1 MHVDMIESINCDLL
15 HVALENT
22 AVSLKSI
29 IAKHESLA
37 TYENHLAGDLVN
49 ARKCVEMALVS
60 LAALVSDDDLD
71 RTREILSRF
80 GFADIL

>member
-1 MHVDMIESINCDLL
+1 MHVDMIESSNCDLL

-37 TYENHLAGDLVN
+37 TYENHLAGDLVY

>member
-1 MHVDMIESINCDLL
+1 MS
-15 HVALENT
+15 
-22 AVSLKSI
+22 SLRQQISPSVFS
-29 IAKHESLA
+29 EQFP
-37 TYENHLAGDLVN
+37 GLVN

>member
-1 MHVDMIESINCDLL
+1 MVDSCKTDLL
-15 HVALENT
+15 HVALEDT
-22 AVSLKSI
+22 ATSLKSI
-29 IAKHESLA
+29 IAKYDSLA

>member
-1 MHVDMIESINCDLL
+1 MHVDMIESSNCDLL

-37 TYENHLAGDLVN
+37 TSENHLAGDLVN

>member
-1 MHVDMIESINCDLL
+1 MVDSCKTDLL
-15 HVALENT
+15 HVALEDT
-22 AVSLKSI
+22 ATSLKSI
-29 IAKHESLA
+29 IAKYDSLEASESHIL
-37 TYENHLAGDLVN
+37 GDLVN
-49 ARKCVEMALVS
+49 ARKCLEMALVS

>member
-1 MHVDMIESINCDLL
+1 MHGDMMESSNSDLL
-15 HVALENT
+15 YVALENT
-22 AVSLKSI
+22 VVSLKSI

-37 TYENHLAGDLVN
+37 TYENHLAGDLIN

-71 RTREILSRF
+71 RTREILSHF

>member
-1 MHVDMIESINCDLL
+1 MVDSCKTDLL
-15 HVALENT
+15 HVALEDT
-22 AVSLKSI
+22 ATSLKSI
-29 IAKHESLA
+29 IAKYDSLEAGESHIL
-37 TYENHLAGDLVN
+37 GDLVN
-49 ARKCVEMALVS
+49 ARKCLEMALVS

>member
-1 MHVDMIESINCDLL
+1 MHVDMIESSNSDLL

-37 TYENHLAGDLVN
+37 TYENHLAGNLFN

>member
-1 MHVDMIESINCDLL
+1 MVDSCKTDLL
-15 HVALENT
+15 HVALEDT
-22 AVSLKSI
+22 ATSLKSI
-29 IAKHESLA
+29 IAKYDSLEAGESHIL
-37 TYENHLAGDLVN
+37 GDLVN

>member
-1 MHVDMIESINCDLL
+1 MVDSCKTDLL
-15 HVALENT
+15 HVALEDT
-22 AVSLKSI
+22 AISLKSI
-29 IAKHESLA
+29 IAKYDSLEAGESHIL
-37 TYENHLAGDLVN
+37 GDLVN

>member
-1 MHVDMIESINCDLL
+1 MNVDMMAYSNSDLL

-29 IAKHESLA
+29 IAKHESL
-37 TYENHLAGDLVN
+37 TTCESHLAGDLVH

-71 RTREILSRF
+71 RTREILGLC
-80 GFADIL
+80 GFPDIM

>member
-1 MHVDMIESINCDLL
+1 MMESSNSDLL
-15 HVALENT
+15 YVALENT
-22 AVSLKSI
+22 VVSLKSI

-37 TYENHLAGDLVN
+37 TYENHLAGDLIN

-60 LAALVSDDDLD
+60 LAALVSDDDLH
-71 RTREILSRF
+71 RTREILSHF

>member
-1 MHVDMIESINCDLL
+1 MVDSCKTDLL
-15 HVALENT
+15 HVALEDT
-22 AVSLKSI
+22 ATSLKSI
-29 IAKHESLA
+29 IAKYDSLEAGESHIL
-37 TYENHLAGDLVN
+37 GDLVN

-60 LAALVSDDDLD
+60 LAVLVSDDDLD

>member
-1 MHVDMIESINCDLL
+1 MHVDMIESSNSDLL
-15 HVALENT
+15 HVASENT

-37 TYENHLAGDLVN
+37 TYEDHLAGDLVN

>member
-1 MHVDMIESINCDLL
+1 MHVDMIESSNCDLL
-15 HVALENT
+15 HVAMENT

>member
-1 MHVDMIESINCDLL
+1 MYVDMMESSNSDLL
-15 HVALENT
+15 YVALENT
-22 AVSLKSI
+22 ALSLKSI

-37 TYENHLAGDLVN
+37 TYENHTSGDLVH

-71 RTREILSRF
+71 RTREILGLC
-80 GFADIL
+80 GFPDIM

>member
-1 MHVDMIESINCDLL
+1 MHVDMIESSNCDLL

-29 IAKHESLA
+29 IAKHDSLEAGESHIL
-37 TYENHLAGDLVN
+37 GDLVN
-49 ARKCVEMALVS
+49 ARKCLEMALVS